1 MALGQGEMKSMKKIN
16 WKSKPVKVCVMFL
29 VILIVS
35 GCVLLYKGADPVAQA
50 KVRKDGLLT
59 AEQVKISFDTVS
71 GQLLRENVKEGDYV
85 KKGDVL
91 MVMDDTDTNLAI
103 ARTKA
108 QIAQMDAQ
116 IAAQE
121 KSIHI
126 NYAKADTAETQTFRQ
141 IDQQKAAIESA
152 RSTYRTKLS
161 DFQRM
166 QSLCDTGAISQK
178 EMDSY
183 RNAMEVARASVV
195 QAENGLNQLLGG
207 AVDRGDTDSIELPA
221 IAEQRADVDN
231 QKNTLE
237 NLRQQRKQLA
247 VSLTQLN
254 INKGRLVLRAPEDGK
269 ILKVIAKEG
278 EMVSAGTPVIL
289 LESRRTYYDIYLPE
303 TDVHQLHEGDRINGY
318 TIAGGKRVPGT
329 IRLIARAEGFADYKL
344 SREKSSADITSFQVR
359 IYTDPVEGLL
369 PGMTIEVHRDELTKK

>member
-166 QSLCDTGAISQK
+166 
-178 EMDSY
+178 
-183 RNAMEVARASVV
+183 
-195 QAENGLNQLLGG
+195 
-207 AVDRGDTDSIELPA
+207 
-221 IAEQRADVDN
+221 
-231 QKNTLE
+231 
-237 NLRQQRKQLA
+237 
-247 VSLTQLN
+247 
-254 INKGRLVLRAPEDGK
+254 
-269 ILKVIAKEG
+269 
-278 EMVSAGTPVIL
+278 
-289 LESRRTYYDIYLPE
+289 
-303 TDVHQLHEGDRINGY
+303 
-318 TIAGGKRVPGT
+318 
-329 IRLIARAEGFADYKL
+329 
-344 SREKSSADITSFQVR
+344 
-359 IYTDPVEGLL
+359 
-369 PGMTIEVHRDELTKK
+369 

>member
-1 MALGQGEMKSMKKIN
+1 
-16 WKSKPVKVCVMFL
+16 
-29 VILIVS
+29 
-35 GCVLLYKGADPVAQA
+35 
-50 KVRKDGLLT
+50 
-59 AEQVKISFDTVS
+59 
-71 GQLLRENVKEGDYV
+71 
-85 KKGDVL
+85 
-91 MVMDDTDTNLAI
+91 
-103 ARTKA
+103 
-108 QIAQMDAQ
+108 
-116 IAAQE
+116 
-121 KSIHI
+121 
-126 NYAKADTAETQTFRQ
+126 
-141 IDQQKAAIESA
+141 
-152 RSTYRTKLS
+152 
-161 DFQRM
+161 
-166 QSLCDTGAISQK
+166 
-178 EMDSY
+178 
-183 RNAMEVARASVV
+183 MEVARASVV